1 MHFLTPLGGVFNRCL
16 LCIVVQIFYYY
27 LILCLVVLSITE
39 RVCQSAII
47 TVCLL
52 FISNFGF
59 CHHVFWYSIFR
70 FIYKCSAFLKDLHF
84 YCNKTTIFSL
94 VLFMVLKFMLS
105 DINISHSTYTGY
117 YLNVMYFPSCF
128 PTSLYFVYS
137 VSFIDNIKL
146 VSLLQYIL
154 TIYNFKVFT
163 LFAFNVIMADI
174 LLFIYYMSM
183 TYFFSYE
190 FHV

>member
-1 MHFLTPLGGVFNRCL
+1 MHFLMPLGGVFYRCL
-16 LCIVVQIFYYY
+16 SCIVVQIFYYY
-27 LILCLVVLSITE
+27 LILFLVVLSITE

-47 TVCLL
+47 TVWLL
-52 FISNFGF
+52 FISDFGF

-94 VLFMVLKFMLS
+94 VPFMVLKFILS
-105 DINISHSTYTGY
+105 DINISHSTYIGY
-117 YLNVMYFPSCF
+117 YLNAMYFPSCF
-128 PTSLYFVYS
+128 PASLYFVLYALYF

-146 VSLLQYIL
+146 ASLLKYVL

-163 LFAFNVIMADI
+163 LFAFNVIMPDI
-174 LLFIYYMSM
+174 LLFI
-183 TYFFSYE
+183 
-190 FHV
+190 